1 MSSDEF
7 RRRES
12 IVHMTGELRSGDG
25 YHVHVFHHGRLLS
38 KGMDEAEV
46 VKLIL
51 ATAIVLES
59 VYDKGIRLTPEQIET
74 VYKQLPGSGPRKFLK
89 KLLGA

>member
-1 MSSDEF
+1 
-7 RRRES
+7 
-12 IVHMTGELRSGDG
+12 
-25 YHVHVFHHGRLLS
+25 
-38 KGMDEAEV
+38 MDEAEV

-74 VYKQLPGSGPRKFLK
+74 VYKQLPGSGPRKFFK